1 MIRTVWDCD
10 RCGATD
16 LPVVKSLY
24 IPGPPVAG
32 AENAVAGLT
41 RVDLCPGCLCEGLRQ
56 AIHDQPAALRLPK
69 AGRWLHPW
77 APAAGP
83 EAPPD
88 G

>member
-16 LPVVKSLY
+16 VPVVKSLY
-24 IPGPPVAG
+24 IPGAPVAG
-32 AENAVAGLT
+32 AEKAVAGLT
-41 RVDLCPGCLCEGLRQ
+41 RVDLCPGCLVESLRQ
-56 AIHDQPAALRLPK
+56 AIYDPPAPLRLPK

-77 APAAGP
+77 APAGP